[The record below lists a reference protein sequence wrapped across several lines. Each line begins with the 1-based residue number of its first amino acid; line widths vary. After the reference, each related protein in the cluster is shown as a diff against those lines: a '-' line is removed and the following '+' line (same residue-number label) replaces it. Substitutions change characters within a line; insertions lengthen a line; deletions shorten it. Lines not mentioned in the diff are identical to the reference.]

1 MRLNSCRLMLCV
13 TGTDGGRH
21 ERICRLIN
29 GLEFKPPSDELSVST
44 APCWL
49 MLKLRER
56 ERERKTRCD
65 PTRSKRLF
73 CFVFFFQADESDE
86 GVMGGVVGKHLLIM
100 FSHYLKRVWTQIL
113 GLTTDSGVNRS
124 AICSNE
130 TRLIGRVTYAQRGG
144 DKFQVCLCD
153 ITWLSTSNQ
162 PGERFVHF

>member
-56 ERERKTRCD
+56 ERKKNTLRSNEIKT
-65 PTRSKRLF
+65 SFLF
-73 CFVFFFQADESDE
+73 FCFFQADESDE

-100 FSHYLKRVWTQIL
+100 FLRYLRRVWTQIL